1 MALIERWCS
10 ATNLLTD
17 WIDALIVEIPLL
29 WNCLKTGTF
38 PYTFLQNGLGFSYEQ
53 TASLPRILAF
63 FAAIYILCGLITV
76 VLRFT
81 KKQQSL
87 NSTTH
92 QITNG
97 ILMICCILFI
107 PALIY
112 LAKGGIHVLQH
123 DVAPCQGVHD
133 LLRYIGEAA
142 ASIFYIVMA
151 FGGILFTVWI
161 PIGSALRYL
170 KVYHLRGLPHMIFDL
185 GSGPFL
191 AAVWLLVTAHSQ
203 PKLYLLA
210 VIAMILLIIVQTGGY
225 IAEERNSPFAQ
236 KQRNKP

>member
-1 MALIERWCS
+1 MERRCV
-10 ATNLLTD
+10 ATKLLTD

-29 WNCLKTGTF
+29 WECLKTGTF
-38 PYTFLQNGLGFSYEQ
+38 PRSFLQNGLGFRSEQ
-53 TASLPRILAF
+53 IANLPRILIIL
-63 FAAIYILCGLITV
+63 AAAYLLCGLITV
-76 VLRFT
+76 ILRFA

-87 NSTTH
+87 NSITH

-112 LAKGGIHVLQH
+112 LAKGGIYVLQNE
-123 DVAPCQGVHD
+123 VAPCQGIHD
-133 LLRYIGEAA
+133 LLRFIGEAA

-161 PIGSALRYL
+161 PIGAALRYL

-185 GSGPFL
+185 GTGPFL
-191 AAVWLLVTAHSQ
+191 AAIWLLVTAHAQ

-210 VIAMILLIIVQTGGY
+210 AIAVILLVIVQTGGY
-225 IAEERNSPFAQ
+225 VAEERNTRSAQ
-236 KQRNKP
+236 RQQEKTK